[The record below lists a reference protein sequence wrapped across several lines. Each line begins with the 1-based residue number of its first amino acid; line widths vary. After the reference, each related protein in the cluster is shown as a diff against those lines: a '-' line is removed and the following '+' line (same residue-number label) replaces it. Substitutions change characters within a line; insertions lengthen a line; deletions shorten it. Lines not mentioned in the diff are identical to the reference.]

1 MTDAF
6 SKLHPTVNFIFF
18 VFVLVLSMFV
28 MNPVCLAL
36 SLVCAFVNAVYL
48 NGIKT
53 VKLCLKF
60 ILPMVLL
67 VVLINPVFN
76 HQGVTIL
83 TYFPWDN
90 PLTLESI
97 VYGIASATL
106 LSSVVLW
113 FSVFN
118 SVITSDK
125 LVYLFGRIIPSL
137 SLVLSMS
144 LRFVPKFSAQFKNVR
159 NAQRCIGRDISDGS
173 AVNRIKNG
181 IRIISI
187 MLSWSMENA
196 IETADSMKSRGF
208 GLKGR
213 TAYSIYKFDRRDLI
227 VLIIVAVLGISVS
240 ISAISG
246 VIDFNYFPS
255 MKGNLTDVLSI
266 TTFFLYGILML
277 IPTILNAGEEIKWK
291 RLRSAI

>member
-18 VFVLVLSMFV
+18 AFVLALSMFV

-67 VVLINPVFN
+67 VILINPVFN

-97 VYGIASATL
+97 LYGIASAAL

-125 LVYLFGRIIPSL
+125 LVFVFGRIIPSL

-144 LRFVPKFSAQFKNVR
+144 LRFVPKFSAQLKDVR

>member
-18 VFVLVLSMFV
+18 ALVLVLSMFV
-28 MNPVCLAL
+28 MNPVCLAM

-67 VVLINPVFN
+67 VIIINPVFN

-83 TYFPWDN
+83 TYFPWGN

-97 VYGIASATL
+97 VYGTASAAL

-144 LRFVPKFSAQFKNVR
+144 LRFVPKFSAQLKNVR

-173 AVNRIKNG
+173 ILNRIKNG

-208 GLKGR
+208 GLQGR

-227 VLIIVAVLGISVS
+227 VLIIVSLLGVSVS
-240 ISAISG
+240 VAVIAG
-246 VIDFNYFPS
+246 VIDFYYFPLI
-255 MKGNLTDVLSI
+255 KGNLTDIMSI
-266 TTFFLYGILML
+266 ATFFLYGILML
-277 IPTILNAGEEIKWK
+277 IPTILNAGEGIKWK

>member
-1 MTDAF
+1 MMDAF
-6 SKLHPTVNFIFF
+6 FKLHPAVNFIFF
-18 VFVLVLSMFV
+18 AFVLALSMFV

-67 VVLINPVFN
+67 IVLINPVFN

-97 VYGIASATL
+97 VYGIASAAL

-118 SVITSDK
+118 SVMTSDK
-125 LVYLFGRIIPSL
+125 IVYLFGKIIPSL

-144 LRFVPKFSAQFKNVR
+144 LRFVPKFSTQLKNVR
-159 NAQRCIGRDISDGS
+159 NAQRCIGRDVSDGS
-173 AVNRIKNG
+173 AVSRIKNG

-213 TAYSIYKFDRRDLI
+213 TAYSIYKFDRRDLV
-227 VLIIVAVLGISVS
+227 VLIIVALLGVSVS
-240 ISAISG
+240 VSAIMG
-246 VIDFNYFPS
+246 VIDFTYYPS
-255 MKGNLTDVLSI
+255 IKGSLTDVPSLI
-266 TTFFLYGILML
+266 VFFLYGILML
-277 IPTILNAGEEIKWK
+277 IPTILNIGEGIKWK
-291 RLRSAI
+291 RLRSVI

>member
-6 SKLHPTVNFIFF
+6 SKLHPIVNFIFF

-67 VVLINPVFN
+67 VMIINPVFN
-76 HQGVTIL
+76 HQGVTII

-97 VYGIASATL
+97 VYGTASAAL
-106 LSSVVLW
+106 VSSVVLW

-137 SLVLSMS
+137 SLVISMA
-144 LRFVPKFSAQFKNVR
+144 LRFVPKFTTQFKNVR

-173 AVNRIKNG
+173 IVKRIKNG

-227 VLIIVAVLGISVS
+227 VLIIVALLGVSVS
-240 ISAISG
+240 VSAITG
-246 VIDFNYFPS
+246 VIDFNYYPLI
-255 MKGNLTDVLSI
+255 KGNLADVLSLV
-266 TTFFLYGILML
+266 TFFLYGILML
-277 IPTILNAGEEIKWK
+277 IPTILNAGEGIKWK

>member
-1 MTDAF
+1 MKDAF

-18 VFVLVLSMFV
+18 AFVIALSMFV

-60 ILPMVLL
+60 IMPMMLL
-67 VVLINPVFN
+67 IILINPVFN

-97 VYGIASATL
+97 VYGIASASL

-173 AVNRIKNG
+173 VINRIKNG
-181 IRIISI
+181 IRLISI

-213 TAYSIYKFDRRDLI
+213 TAYSIYRFDRWDLI
-227 VLIIVAVLGISVS
+227 VLIIVALLGVTVSVS
-240 ISAISG
+240 AITG
-246 VIDFNYFPS
+246 VIDFNYYPS
-255 MKGNLTDVLSI
+255 IKGNLTDALSLA
-266 TTFFLYGILML
+266 TFFLYGILML
-277 IPTILNAGEEIKWK
+277 IPTILNAGEGIKWK

>member
-6 SKLHPTVNFIFF
+6 SKLHPIVNFLFF
-18 VFVLVLSMFV
+18 AFVLSLSMFV
-28 MNPVCLAL
+28 MNPVCLTL
-36 SLVCAFVNAVYL
+36 SLVCALVNAVYL

-60 ILPMVLL
+60 ILPMVLM
-67 VVLINPVFN
+67 VIIINPVFN

-83 TYFPWDN
+83 TYFPWGN

-97 VYGIASATL
+97 VYGTASAAL

-113 FSVFN
+113 FSLFN

-159 NAQRCIGRDISDGS
+159 NAQRSIGKDISDGS
-173 AVNRIKNG
+173 VVNRIKNG

-227 VLIIVAVLGISVS
+227 VLIIVALLGVMVSVAV
-240 ISAISG
+240 IAG
-246 VIDFNYFPS
+246 VIDFYYFPLI
-255 MKGNLTDVLSI
+255 KGNLTDIMSI

-277 IPTILNAGEEIKWK
+277 IPTILNAGEGIKWK

>member
-1 MTDAF
+1 MKDAF

-18 VFVLVLSMFV
+18 AFVIALSMFV

-60 ILPMVLL
+60 IMPMMLL
-67 VVLINPVFN
+67 IILINPVFN

-97 VYGIASATL
+97 VYGIASAAL

-118 SVITSDK
+118 RVITSDK

-173 AVNRIKNG
+173 VINRIKNG

-213 TAYSIYKFDRRDLI
+213 TAYSIYRFDRRDLI
-227 VLIIVAVLGISVS
+227 VLIIVALLGVTVSVS
-240 ISAISG
+240 AITG
-246 VIDFNYFPS
+246 VIDFNYYPS
-255 MKGNLTDVLSI
+255 IKGNLTDALSLA
-266 TTFFLYGILML
+266 TFFLYGILML
-277 IPTILNAGEEIKWK
+277 IPTILNAGEGIKWK

>member
-6 SKLHPTVNFIFF
+6 SKLHPIVNFIFF
-18 VFVLVLSMFV
+18 AFVIALSMFV

-144 LRFVPKFSAQFKNVR
+144 LRFVPKFSAQLKNVR

-255 MKGNLTDVLSI
+255 MKGNLTDVMSI

>member
-6 SKLHPTVNFIFF
+6 SKLHPTVNFLFF
-18 VFVLVLSMFV
+18 AFVLALSMFI
-28 MNPVCLAL
+28 MNPICLAL

-60 ILPMVLL
+60 ILPISLL
-67 VVLINPVFN
+67 IILINPVFN
-76 HQGVTIL
+76 HQGVTIIA
-83 TYFPWDN
+83 YFPWDN

-97 VYGIASATL
+97 VYGAASSAL
-106 LSSVVLW
+106 LSAVVLW

-125 LVYLFGRIIPSL
+125 IVYLFGRIIPSL
-137 SLVLSMS
+137 SLVISMA
-144 LRFVPKFSAQFKNVR
+144 LRFVPKFSAQLKNVR

-173 AVNRIKNG
+173 VITRIKNG
-181 IRIISI
+181 IKIISI

-213 TAYSIYKFDRRDLI
+213 TAYSIYKFDRRDL
-227 VLIIVAVLGISVS
+227 VMLIIVALLGVSVS
-240 ISAISG
+240 VSAIMG
-246 VIDFNYFPS
+246 VIDFTYYPS
-255 MKGNLTDVLSI
+255 IKGSLTDVPSLI
-266 TTFFLYGILML
+266 VFFLYGILML
-277 IPTILNAGEEIKWK
+277 IPTILNIGEGIKWK
-291 RLRSAI
+291 RLRSVI

>member
-1 MTDAF
+1 MMAAF
-6 SKLHPTVNFIFF
+6 FKLHPAVNFIFF
-18 VFVLVLSMFV
+18 AVVLALSMFI
-28 MNPVCLAL
+28 MNPICLAL

-48 NGIKT
+48 NGLRTI
-53 VKLCLKF
+53 KLCLKF

-67 VVLINPVFN
+67 IVLINPVFN

-97 VYGIASATL
+97 VYGIASAAL

-118 SVITSDK
+118 SVMTSDK
-125 LVYLFGRIIPSL
+125 IVYLFGKIIPSL

-144 LRFVPKFSAQFKNVR
+144 LRFVPKFSAQLKNVR
-159 NAQRCIGRDISDGS
+159 NAQRCIGRDVSDGS
-173 AVNRIKNG
+173 AVSRIKNG

-213 TAYSIYKFDRRDLI
+213 TAYSIYKFDRRDLV
-227 VLIIVAVLGISVS
+227 VLIIVALLGVSVS
-240 ISAISG
+240 VSAIMG
-246 VIDFNYFPS
+246 VIDFTYYPS
-255 MKGNLTDVLSI
+255 IKGSLTDVPSLI
-266 TTFFLYGILML
+266 VFFLYGILML
-277 IPTILNAGEEIKWK
+277 IPTILNIGEGIKWK
-291 RLRSAI
+291 RLRSVI

>member
-6 SKLHPTVNFIFF
+6 FKLHPAVNFIFF
-18 VFVLVLSMFV
+18 AFVLALSMFI
-28 MNPVCLAL
+28 MNPICLAL

-48 NGIKT
+48 NGLRTI
-53 VKLCLKF
+53 KLCLKF

-67 VVLINPVFN
+67 IVLINPVFN

-97 VYGIASATL
+97 VYGIASAAL

-118 SVITSDK
+118 SVMTSDK
-125 LVYLFGRIIPSL
+125 IVYLFGKIIPSL

-144 LRFVPKFSAQFKNVR
+144 LRFVPKFSAQLKNVR
-159 NAQRCIGRDISDGS
+159 NAQRCIGRDVSDGS
-173 AVNRIKNG
+173 AVSRIKNG

-196 IETADSMKSRGF
+196 IGTADSMKSRGF

-213 TAYSIYKFDRRDLI
+213 TAYSIYKFDRRDL
-227 VLIIVAVLGISVS
+227 VMLIIVALLGVSVS
-240 ISAISG
+240 VSAIMG
-246 VIDFNYFPS
+246 VIDFTYYPS
-255 MKGNLTDVLSI
+255 IKGSLTDVPSLI
-266 TTFFLYGILML
+266 VFFLYGILML
-277 IPTILNAGEEIKWK
+277 IPTILNIGEGIKWK
-291 RLRSAI
+291 RLRSVI

>member
-6 SKLHPTVNFIFF
+6 SKLHPTVNFTFF
-18 VFVLVLSMFV
+18 AFVLVLSMFV

-36 SLVCAFVNAVYL
+36 SLVCAFVNAVCL

-67 VVLINPVFN
+67 IIVINPVFN

-97 VYGIASATL
+97 VYGIASAAL
-106 LSSVVLW
+106 LSSLVLW

-118 SVITSDK
+118 RVITSDK

-173 AVNRIKNG
+173 LINRIKNG

-240 ISAISG
+240 VSAISG
-246 VIDFNYFPS
+246 VIDFSYYPLI
-255 MKGNLTDVLSI
+255 KCNLTDALSL
-266 TTFFLYGILML
+266 TTFFLYGILIL
-277 IPTILNAGEEIKWK
+277 IPTFLNTGEEIKWK

>member
-18 VFVLVLSMFV
+18 ALVLVLSMFV
-28 MNPVCLAL
+28 MNPVCLAM

-67 VVLINPVFN
+67 VIIINPVFN

-83 TYFPWDN
+83 TYFPWEN

-97 VYGIASATL
+97 VYGTASAAL

-144 LRFVPKFSAQFKNVR
+144 LRFVPKFTTQFKNVR
-159 NAQRCIGRDISDGS
+159 NAQRCIGRDVSDGS
-173 AVNRIKNG
+173 IVNRIKNG

-227 VLIIVAVLGISVS
+227 VLIMVSLLGVSVS
-240 ISAISG
+240 VSAIMG
-246 VIDFNYFPS
+246 VIDFNYYPS
-255 MKGNLTDVLSI
+255 IKGNLADVLSLV
-266 TTFFLYGILML
+266 TFFLYGILML
-277 IPTILNAGEEIKWK
+277 IPTILNAREGIKWK
-291 RLRSAI
+291 RLRSAT

>member
-18 VFVLVLSMFV
+18 AFVLVLSMFV

-60 ILPMVLL
+60 IMPMMLL
-67 VVLINPVFN
+67 IILINPVFN

-83 TYFPWDN
+83 MYFPWDN

-97 VYGIASATL
+97 IYGIASAAL

-118 SVITSDK
+118 RVITSDK

-173 AVNRIKNG
+173 VINRIKNG

-213 TAYSIYKFDRRDLI
+213 TAYSIYRFDRRDLT
-227 VLIIVAVLGISVS
+227 VLIIVALLGVTVSVS
-240 ISAISG
+240 AITG
-246 VIDFNYFPS
+246 VIDFNYYPS
-255 MKGNLTDVLSI
+255 IKGNLTDALSLA
-266 TTFFLYGILML
+266 TFFLYGILML
-277 IPTILNAGEEIKWK
+277 IPTILNAWEGIKWK

>member
-18 VFVLVLSMFV
+18 AFVLALSMFV
-28 MNPVCLAL
+28 MNPVCLEL

-67 VVLINPVFN
+67 VILINPVFN

-97 VYGIASATL
+97 IYGIASAAL
-106 LSSVVLW
+106 LSSVILW

-255 MKGNLTDVLSI
+255 MKGNLTDVMSI

-277 IPTILNAGEEIKWK
+277 IPTILNAVEEIKWK

>member
-6 SKLHPTVNFIFF
+6 SKLHPTVNFLFF
-18 VFVLVLSMFV
+18 AFVLALSMFI
-28 MNPVCLAL
+28 MNPICLAL

-60 ILPMVLL
+60 ILPISLL
-67 VVLINPVFN
+67 IILINPVFN
-76 HQGVTIL
+76 HQGVTIIA
-83 TYFPWDN
+83 YFPWDN

-97 VYGIASATL
+97 VYGAASSAL
-106 LSSVVLW
+106 LSAVVLW

-125 LVYLFGRIIPSL
+125 IVYLFGKIIPSL

-144 LRFVPKFSAQFKNVR
+144 LRFVPKFSAQLKKVR
-159 NAQRCIGRDISDGS
+159 NAQRCIGRDVSDGS
-173 AVNRIKNG
+173 AVSRIKNG

-213 TAYSIYKFDRRDLI
+213 TAYSIYKFDRRDL
-227 VLIIVAVLGISVS
+227 VMLIIVALLGVSVS
-240 ISAISG
+240 VSAIMG
-246 VIDFNYFPS
+246 VIDFTYYPS
-255 MKGNLTDVLSI
+255 IKGSLTDVPSLI
-266 TTFFLYGILML
+266 VFFLYGILML
-277 IPTILNAGEEIKWK
+277 IPTILNIGEGIKWK
-291 RLRSAI
+291 RLRSVI

>member
-6 SKLHPTVNFIFF
+6 SKLHPIVNFIFF

-67 VVLINPVFN
+67 VIIINPVFN

-83 TYFPWDN
+83 TYFPWGN

-97 VYGIASATL
+97 VYGTASAVL

-144 LRFVPKFSAQFKNVR
+144 LRFVPKFSAQLKNVR
-159 NAQRCIGRDISDGS
+159 NAQRSIGKDISDGS
-173 AVNRIKNG
+173 VLNRIKNG

-227 VLIIVAVLGISVS
+227 VLIIVALLGVMVSVAV
-240 ISAISG
+240 IAG
-246 VIDFNYFPS
+246 VIDFYYFPLI
-255 MKGNLTDVLSI
+255 KGNLTDIMSI
-266 TTFFLYGILML
+266 ATFFLYGILML
-277 IPTILNAGEEIKWK
+277 IPTILNAGEGIKWK

>member
-6 SKLHPTVNFIFF
+6 SKLHPIVNFIFF

-36 SLVCAFVNAVYL
+36 SLVCAFVNAVYI

-67 VVLINPVFN
+67 VIIINPVFN

-83 TYFPWDN
+83 TYFPWGN

-97 VYGIASATL
+97 VYGTASAVL

-144 LRFVPKFSAQFKNVR
+144 LRFVPKFSAQLKNVR
-159 NAQRCIGRDISDGS
+159 NAQQCIGKDISDGS
-173 AVNRIKNG
+173 VLNRIKNG

-227 VLIIVAVLGISVS
+227 VLIIVALLGVSVS
-240 ISAISG
+240 VAVIAG
-246 VIDFNYFPS
+246 VIDFYYFPLI
-255 MKGNLTDVLSI
+255 KGNLTDIMSI
-266 TTFFLYGILML
+266 ATFFLYGILML
-277 IPTILNAGEEIKWK
+277 IPTILNAGEGIKWK

>member
-18 VFVLVLSMFV
+18 AFVLALSMFV

-67 VVLINPVFN
+67 VIIINPVFN

-83 TYFPWDN
+83 TYFPWEN

-97 VYGIASATL
+97 VYGTASAAL

-125 LVYLFGRIIPSL
+125 LIYLFGRIIPSL
-137 SLVLSMS
+137 SLVISMA
-144 LRFVPKFSAQFKNVR
+144 LRFVPNFTTQFKNVR

-173 AVNRIKNG
+173 VVNRIKNG

-187 MLSWSMENA
+187 MISWSMENA

-227 VLIIVAVLGISVS
+227 VLVIVAVLGISVS
-240 ISAISG
+240 ISAITG
-246 VIDFNYFPS
+246 VIDFNYYPS
-255 MKGNLTDVLSI
+255 IKGNVTDVLSLV
-266 TTFFLYGILML
+266 TFFLYGILML
-277 IPTILNAGEEIKWK
+277 IPTILNAGEGIKWK

>member
-6 SKLHPTVNFIFF
+6 SKLHPVVNFTFF
-18 VFVLVLSMFV
+18 AFVLVLSMFV

-60 ILPMVLL
+60 ILPMALL
-67 VVLINPVFN
+67 IILINPVFN
-76 HQGVTIL
+76 HQGVTII

-97 VYGIASATL
+97 VYGIASAAL

-137 SLVLSMS
+137 SLVLSMA
-144 LRFVPKFSAQFKNVR
+144 LRFVPKFSSQFKNVR
-159 NAQRCIGRDISDGS
+159 NAQRCIGRDISNGS
-173 AVNRIKNG
+173 LINRIKNG

-227 VLIIVAVLGISVS
+227 LLIIVAMLGILVSVS
-240 ISAISG
+240 VITG
-246 VIDFNYFPS
+246 VIDFNYYPS
-255 MKGNLTDVLSI
+255 IKGNITDELALA
-266 TTFFLYGILML
+266 TFFLYGILML
-277 IPTILNAGEEIKWK
+277 IPTILNAREGIRWK

>member
-18 VFVLVLSMFV
+18 AFVLVLSMFI

-53 VKLCLKF
+53 VKLCLEF

-67 VVLINPVFN
+67 VIIINPVFN

-83 TYFPWDN
+83 TYFPWEN

-97 VYGIASATL
+97 VYGTASAAL

-137 SLVLSMS
+137 SLVISMA
-144 LRFVPKFSAQFKNVR
+144 LRFVPKFTTQFNNVR

-173 AVNRIKNG
+173 VIKRIKNG

-213 TAYSIYKFDRRDLI
+213 TAYSIYKFDKRDLI
-227 VLIIVAVLGISVS
+227 VLIIVALLGITVSVS
-240 ISAISG
+240 AITG
-246 VIDFNYFPS
+246 VIDFNYYPS
-255 MKGNLTDVLSI
+255 IKGNIFDVLSLV
-266 TTFFLYGILML
+266 TFFLYGILML
-277 IPTILNAGEEIKWK
+277 IPTILNAGEGFKWK

>member
-6 SKLHPTVNFIFF
+6 FKLHPAVNFIFF
-18 VFVLVLSMFV
+18 AFVLALSMFV

-67 VVLINPVFN
+67 IVLINPVFN

-97 VYGIASATL
+97 VYGIASAAL

-118 SVITSDK
+118 SVMTSDK
-125 LVYLFGRIIPSL
+125 IVYLFGKIIPSL
-137 SLVLSMS
+137 SLLLSMS

-159 NAQRCIGRDISDGS
+159 NAQRCIGRDVSDGS
-173 AVNRIKNG
+173 AVSRIKNG

-213 TAYSIYKFDRRDLI
+213 TAYSIYKFDRRDL
-227 VLIIVAVLGISVS
+227 VMLIIVALLGVSVS
-240 ISAISG
+240 VSAIMG
-246 VIDFNYFPS
+246 VIDFTYYPS
-255 MKGNLTDVLSI
+255 IKGSLTDVPSLI
-266 TTFFLYGILML
+266 VFFLYGILML
-277 IPTILNAGEEIKWK
+277 IPTILNIGEGIKWK
-291 RLRSAI
+291 RLRSVI

>member
-6 SKLHPTVNFIFF
+6 FKLHPAVNFIFF
-18 VFVLVLSMFV
+18 AFVLALSMFV

-48 NGIKT
+48 NGLRTI
-53 VKLCLKF
+53 KLCLKF

-67 VVLINPVFN
+67 IVLINPVFN

-97 VYGIASATL
+97 VYGIASAAL

-118 SVITSDK
+118 SVMTSDK
-125 LVYLFGRIIPSL
+125 IVYLFGKIIPSP
-137 SLVLSMS
+137 SLLLSMS

-159 NAQRCIGRDISDGS
+159 NAQRCIGRDVSDGS
-173 AVNRIKNG
+173 AVSRIKNG

-213 TAYSIYKFDRRDLI
+213 TAYSIYKFDRRDL
-227 VLIIVAVLGISVS
+227 VMLIIVALLGVSVS
-240 ISAISG
+240 VSAIMG
-246 VIDFNYFPS
+246 VIDFTYYPS
-255 MKGNLTDVLSI
+255 IKGSLTDVPSLI
-266 TTFFLYGILML
+266 VFFLYGILML
-277 IPTILNAGEEIKWK
+277 IPTILNIGEGIKWK
-291 RLRSAI
+291 RLRSVI

>member
-1 MTDAF
+1 MMDAF
-6 SKLHPTVNFIFF
+6 FKLHPAVNFIFF
-18 VFVLVLSMFV
+18 AFVLALSMFV

-48 NGIKT
+48 NGLRTI
-53 VKLCLKF
+53 KLCLKF

-67 VVLINPVFN
+67 IVLINPVFN

-97 VYGIASATL
+97 VYGIASAAL

-118 SVITSDK
+118 SVMTSDK
-125 LVYLFGRIIPSL
+125 IVYLFGKIIPSL

-144 LRFVPKFSAQFKNVR
+144 LRFVPKFSAQLKNVR
-159 NAQRCIGRDISDGS
+159 NAQRCIGRDVSDGS
-173 AVNRIKNG
+173 AESRIKNG

-213 TAYSIYKFDRRDLI
+213 TAYSIYKFDRRDLV
-227 VLIIVAVLGISVS
+227 VLIIVALLGVSVS
-240 ISAISG
+240 VSAIMG
-246 VIDFNYFPS
+246 VIDFTYYPS
-255 MKGNLTDVLSI
+255 IKGSLTDVPSLI
-266 TTFFLYGILML
+266 VFFLYGILML
-277 IPTILNAGEEIKWK
+277 IPTILNIGEGIKWK
-291 RLRSAI
+291 RLRSVI

>member
-18 VFVLVLSMFV
+18 ALVLVLSMFV
-28 MNPVCLAL
+28 MNPVCLAM

-67 VVLINPVFN
+67 VIIINPVFN

-83 TYFPWDN
+83 TYFPWEN

-97 VYGIASATL
+97 VYGTASAAL

-137 SLVLSMS
+137 SLVLSMA
-144 LRFVPKFSAQFKNVR
+144 LRFVPKFSAQVKNVR

-173 AVNRIKNG
+173 IVNRIKNG

-227 VLIIVAVLGISVS
+227 VLIMVSLLGVSVS
-240 ISAISG
+240 VSAIMG
-246 VIDFNYFPS
+246 VIDFNYYPS
-255 MKGNLTDVLSI
+255 IKGNLADVLSPV
-266 TTFFLYGILML
+266 TFFLYGILML
-277 IPTILNAGEEIKWK
+277 IPTILNAGEGIKWK
-291 RLRSAI
+291 RLRSAT

>member
-1 MTDAF
+1 MKDAF

-18 VFVLVLSMFV
+18 AFVLVLSMFV

-60 ILPMVLL
+60 IMPMMLL
-67 VVLINPVFN
+67 IILINPVFN

-83 TYFPWDN
+83 MYFPWDN

-97 VYGIASATL
+97 IYGIASAAL

-118 SVITSDK
+118 RVITSDK

-159 NAQRCIGRDISDGS
+159 NAQRCIGRDISDCS
-173 AVNRIKNG
+173 VINRIKNG

-213 TAYSIYKFDRRDLI
+213 TAYSIYRFDRRDLT
-227 VLIIVAVLGISVS
+227 VLIIVALLGVTVSVS
-240 ISAISG
+240 AITG
-246 VIDFNYFPS
+246 VIDFNYYPS
-255 MKGNLTDVLSI
+255 IKGNLTDALSLA
-266 TTFFLYGILML
+266 TFFLYGILML
-277 IPTILNAGEEIKWK
+277 IPTILNAGEGIKWK

>member
-6 SKLHPTVNFIFF
+6 SKLHPIVNFLFF
-18 VFVLVLSMFV
+18 AFVLSLSMFV

-67 VVLINPVFN
+67 VIIINPVFN

-83 TYFPWDN
+83 TYFPWGN

-97 VYGIASATL
+97 VYGTASAAL

-144 LRFVPKFSAQFKNVR
+144 LRFVPKFSAQLKNVR

-173 AVNRIKNG
+173 VVNRIKNG

-227 VLIIVAVLGISVS
+227 VLIIVALLGVSVS
-240 ISAISG
+240 VAVIAG
-246 VIDFNYFPS
+246 VIDFYYFPLI
-255 MKGNLTDVLSI
+255 KGNLTDIMSI
-266 TTFFLYGILML
+266 ATFFLYGILML
-277 IPTILNAGEEIKWK
+277 IPTILNAGEGIKWK

>member
-18 VFVLVLSMFV
+18 AFVLMLSMFV

-60 ILPMVLL
+60 IMPMMLL
-67 VVLINPVFN
+67 IIIINPVFN

-83 TYFPWDN
+83 TCFPWDN

-97 VYGIASATL
+97 IYGIASAAL

-173 AVNRIKNG
+173 VINRIKNG

-213 TAYSIYKFDRRDLI
+213 TAYSIYRFDRRDLT
-227 VLIIVAVLGISVS
+227 VLIIVALLGVTVSVS
-240 ISAISG
+240 AITG
-246 VIDFNYFPS
+246 VIDFNYYPS
-255 MKGNLTDVLSI
+255 IKGNLTDALSLA
-266 TTFFLYGILML
+266 TFFLYGILML
-277 IPTILNAGEEIKWK
+277 IPTILNAWEGIKWK

>member
-18 VFVLVLSMFV
+18 AFVLVLSMFV

-60 ILPMVLL
+60 IMPMMLL
-67 VVLINPVFN
+67 IILINPVFN

-97 VYGIASATL
+97 IYGIASAAL

-173 AVNRIKNG
+173 VINRIKNG

-213 TAYSIYKFDRRDLI
+213 TAYSIYRFDRRDLI
-227 VLIIVAVLGISVS
+227 VLIIVALLGVTVSVS
-240 ISAISG
+240 AITG
-246 VIDFNYFPS
+246 VIDFNYYPS
-255 MKGNLTDVLSI
+255 IKGNLTDVLSFV
-266 TTFFLYGILML
+266 TFFLYGILML
-277 IPTILNAGEEIKWK
+277 IPTIINVWEGIKWK

>member
-6 SKLHPTVNFIFF
+6 FKLHPAVNFIFF
-18 VFVLVLSMFV
+18 AFVLALSMFI
-28 MNPVCLAL
+28 MNPICLAL
-36 SLVCAFVNAVYL
+36 SLVCAFVNALYL

-60 ILPMVLL
+60 ILPMALL
-67 VVLINPVFN
+67 IVLINPVFN
-76 HQGVTIL
+76 HQGVTII

-97 VYGIASATL
+97 VYGIASAAL

-125 LVYLFGRIIPSL
+125 IVYLFGKIIPSL

-144 LRFVPKFSAQFKNVR
+144 LRFVPKFSAQLKNVR
-159 NAQRCIGRDISDGS
+159 NAQRCIGRDFSDGS
-173 AVNRIKNG
+173 AVSRIKNG

-213 TAYSIYKFDRRDLI
+213 TAYSIYKFDRRDLV
-227 VLIIVAVLGISVS
+227 VLIIVALLGVSVS
-240 ISAISG
+240 VSAIMG
-246 VIDFNYFPS
+246 VIDFTYYPS
-255 MKGNLTDVLSI
+255 IKGSLTDVPSLI
-266 TTFFLYGILML
+266 VFFLYGILML
-277 IPTILNAGEEIKWK
+277 IPTILNIGEGIKWK
-291 RLRSAI
+291 RLRSVI

>member
-6 SKLHPTVNFIFF
+6 SKLHPAVNFIFF
-18 VFVLVLSMFV
+18 AFVLALSMFV
-28 MNPVCLAL
+28 MNPVCLLL

-53 VKLCLKF
+53 VRLCFKF
-60 ILPMVLL
+60 LLPMVLL
-67 VVLINPVFN
+67 IVIINPVFN

-90 PLTLESI
+90 PLTLESVI
-97 VYGIASATL
+97 YGFASAL
-106 LSSVVLW
+106 MLSSVVLW

-125 LVYLFGRIIPSL
+125 IVCLFGRIIPSL
-137 SLVLSMS
+137 SLVISMS
-144 LRFVPKFSAQFKNVR
+144 LRFVPKFSEQFKNIR
-159 NAQRCIGRDISDGS
+159 NAQKGIGRDVCDGS
-173 AVNRIKNG
+173 ALRRIKNA

-213 TAYSIYKFDRRDLI
+213 TAYSLFRFGKRDLV
-227 VLIIVAVLGISVS
+227 VLILIILLGGFVS
-240 ISAISG
+240 ICALCG
-246 VIDFNYFPS
+246 GIDFYYYPS
-255 MKGNLTDVLSI
+255 MKGNIADISALI
-266 TTFFLYGILML
+266 TFFSYAILML
-277 IPTILNAGEEIKWK
+277 IPTALNVREELKWK
-291 RLRSAI
+291 RLRSVI

>member
-6 SKLHPTVNFIFF
+6 FKLHPAVNFIFF
-18 VFVLVLSMFV
+18 AFVLALSMFI
-28 MNPVCLAL
+28 MNPICLAL

-48 NGIKT
+48 NGLRTI
-53 VKLCLKF
+53 KLCLKF

-67 VVLINPVFN
+67 IVLINPVFN

-97 VYGIASATL
+97 VYGIASAAL

-125 LVYLFGRIIPSL
+125 IVYLFGKIIPSL

-144 LRFVPKFSAQFKNVR
+144 LRFVPKFSAQLKNVR
-159 NAQRCIGRDISDGS
+159 NAQRCIGRDVSDGS
-173 AVNRIKNG
+173 AVSRIKNG

-213 TAYSIYKFDRRDLI
+213 TAYSIYKFDRRDL
-227 VLIIVAVLGISVS
+227 VMLIIVALLGVSVS
-240 ISAISG
+240 VSAIMG
-246 VIDFNYFPS
+246 VIDFTYYPS
-255 MKGNLTDVLSI
+255 IKGSLTDVPSLI
-266 TTFFLYGILML
+266 VFFLYGILML
-277 IPTILNAGEEIKWK
+277 IPTILNIGEGIKWK
-291 RLRSAI
+291 RLRSVI

>member
-6 SKLHPTVNFIFF
+6 LKLHPIVNFIFF
-18 VFVLVLSMFV
+18 VFVLMLSMFV
-28 MNPVCLAL
+28 INPVCLAL
-36 SLVCAFVNAVYL
+36 SLVCAFVNTVYL

-67 VVLINPVFN
+67 IIIINPVFN

-97 VYGIASATL
+97 VYGTASAAL

-173 AVNRIKNG
+173 FVNRIKNG

-227 VLIIVAVLGISVS
+227 VLIMVSLLGVSVS
-240 ISAISG
+240 VSAITG
-246 VIDFNYFPS
+246 VIDFNYYPS
-255 MKGNLTDVLSI
+255 IKGNLTDVLSL

-277 IPTILNAGEEIKWK
+277 IPTILNVWEGIKWK

>member
-18 VFVLVLSMFV
+18 ALVLVLSMFV

-67 VVLINPVFN
+67 VIIINPVFN

-83 TYFPWDN
+83 TYFPWEN

-97 VYGIASATL
+97 VYGTASAAL

-137 SLVLSMS
+137 SLVLSIA

-159 NAQRCIGRDISDGS
+159 NAQRCIGRDVSDGS
-173 AVNRIKNG
+173 LINRIKNG

-227 VLIIVAVLGISVS
+227 VLIILALLGISVS
-240 ISAISG
+240 ISAITG
-246 VIDFNYFPS
+246 VIDFNYYPS
-255 MKGNLTDVLSI
+255 IKGNLADVLSHA
-266 TTFFLYGILML
+266 TFFLYGILML
-277 IPTILNAGEEIKWK
+277 IPTILNAGEGIKWK
-291 RLRSAI
+291 RLRSAT

>member
-1 MTDAF
+1 MTDTF
-6 SKLHPTVNFIFF
+6 SKLHPTVNFTFF
-18 VFVLVLSMFV
+18 AFVLVLSMFV

-36 SLVCAFVNAVYL
+36 SLVCAFVNALYL

-67 VVLINPVFN
+67 IIIINPVFN

-97 VYGIASATL
+97 VYGIASAAL

-159 NAQRCIGRDISDGS
+159 NAQRCIGRDISDG
-173 AVNRIKNG
+173 ALINRIKNG

-187 MLSWSMENA
+187 ILSWSMENA

-227 VLIIVAVLGISVS
+227 VLIIIALLGISVS
-240 ISAISG
+240 VSAITG
-246 VIDFNYFPS
+246 VIDFNYFPLI
-255 MKGNLTDVLSI
+255 KGNLTDIMSI
-266 TTFFLYGILML
+266 ATFFLYGILML
-277 IPTILNAGEEIKWK
+277 IPTILNAWEGIKWK

>member
-6 SKLHPTVNFIFF
+6 SKLHPIVNFLFF
-18 VFVLVLSMFV
+18 AFVLSLSMFV

-36 SLVCAFVNAVYL
+36 SLVCALVNAVYL

-67 VVLINPVFN
+67 VIIINPVFN

-83 TYFPWDN
+83 TYFPWGN

-97 VYGIASATL
+97 VYGTASAAL

-144 LRFVPKFSAQFKNVR
+144 LRFVPKFSAQLKNVR

-173 AVNRIKNG
+173 VLNRIKNG

-187 MLSWSMENA
+187 MLLWSMENA

-227 VLIIVAVLGISVS
+227 VLIIVALLGVSVS
-240 ISAISG
+240 VAVIAG
-246 VIDFNYFPS
+246 VIDFYYFPLI
-255 MKGNLTDVLSI
+255 KGNLTDIMSI
-266 TTFFLYGILML
+266 ATFFLYGILML
-277 IPTILNAGEEIKWK
+277 IPTILNAGEGIKWK